1 MERIKDAL
9 RQCHIQFADGKF
21 PPVNTEDFEVWYRRL
36 PIHKMFLQ
44 GKESEIHY
52 ITPDNEQPDFP
63 FVYLDWN
70 IDCELSEKE
79 DHDEDDETRIS
90 SNVNWDRDVSDHVD
104 YQKGYVLICKRGGVR
119 KWTKRCA
126 TSVERD

>member
-1 MERIKDAL
+1 MPIGEGRFLHKHTIWRKEIGGNMERIKDAL

-52 ITPDNEQPDFP
+52 ITPDN
-63 FVYLDWN
+63 
-70 IDCELSEKE
+70 DCELSEKE

-104 YQKGYVLICKRGGVR
+104 Y
-119 KWTKRCA
+119 
-126 TSVERD
+126 